1 MSLLLNIL
9 LSILPF
15 GSPVHVPVQLAGNFG
30 EPRPNHFHGGI
41 DIKTERE
48 VNLGVYS
55 IADGYIQAPS
65 LRNMAMDEL
74 SWSLTPMDIPVVMFI
89 SIASHHRLKL
99 PYVNGNTSINSLLVT
114 LNSDQ
119 ENSL

>member
-1 MSLLLNIL
+1 MSLLLNFL

-55 IADGYIQAPS
+55 IADGYISGAIVEKYGYGRAILVRMYYLYAYLVS
-65 LRNMAMDEL
+65 
-74 SWSLTPMDIPVVMFI
+74 SFFI
-89 SIASHHRLKL
+89 L
-99 PYVNGNTSINSLLVT
+99 Y
-114 LNSDQ
+114 
-119 ENSL
+119 ENRVL